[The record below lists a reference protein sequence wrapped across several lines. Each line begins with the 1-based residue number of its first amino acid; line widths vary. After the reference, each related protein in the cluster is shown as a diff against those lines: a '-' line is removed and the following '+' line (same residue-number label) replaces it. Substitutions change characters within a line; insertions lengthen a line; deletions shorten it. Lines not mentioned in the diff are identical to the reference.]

1 MRVSARLCGVH
12 TRTGRQRQPPA
23 PGACKHAAGGCAFPG
38 PGGQRGPGGSDLPR
52 ALGRGARQQPG
63 LREGGGS
70 GGGGPPGAGGHPSR
84 PAGGPAGGAAGWS
97 DPARPSLGDSRR
109 LEPGGRPPPPRA
121 AVRSLR
127 GAPAGPLCPGRRPRT
142 AAGEGS
148 AVPPRPARGRLR
160 ERRGRAGGA
169 AGDGRPPSGC
179 GGRERPRQRP
189 RVRRE
194 GAGQPEPPPAGGP
207 GSLPGLRAVG
217 AVAAEVRD
225 VSPPPLAPAR
235 SCDGG
240 AGRARLGAGVCQPE
254 TGPLFRERP
263 ERGGERRGARRE
275 GSGQPSAGGEPGGC
289 AAAPHSRLRLSRRQ
303 PPQSRPRPRAAPRRR
318 QPPAPREAL
327 RTDGLH
333 IGGQQKAAL
342 RLKWRRREKMCLQRS
357 TGEGPEDRACCRRL
371 AAHGLGRGNRR
382 RGSSWGIR

>member
-1 MRVSARLCGVH
+1 MAGCGVAERVFPALPRLQPLS
-12 TRTGRQRQPPA
+12 TARRPPA
-23 PGACKHAAGGCAFPG
+23 PWFKDVQAAPG
-38 PGGQRGPGGSDLPR
+38 TAVGWQRGRPERQLSAPGLSRPVAHGSY
-52 ALGRGARQQPG
+52 GRWTAGAGARWP
-63 LREGGGS
+63 
-70 GGGGPPGAGGHPSR
+70 PPG
-84 PAGGPAGGAAGWS
+84 
-97 DPARPSLGDSRR
+97 
-109 LEPGGRPPPPRA
+109 A

-179 GGRERPRQRP
+179 GGRARPRQRP

-194 GAGQPEPPPAGGP
+194 GAGQPEPPPVGGP
-207 GSLPGLRAVG
+207 GSLLGLRAVG

-225 VSPPPLAPAR
+225 VSPPPLAPTR

-240 AGRARLGAGVCQPE
+240 AGRARLGAGVGQPE
-254 TGPLFRERP
+254 SGPLLRERP

-275 GSGQPSAGGEPGGC
+275 GSGQPCAGGEPGGC

-303 PPQSRPRPRAAPRRR
+303 APQSRPRPRTAPRRR

-333 IGGQQKAAL
+333 VGGQQKAAL
-342 RLKWRRREKMCLQRS
+342 RLKWRRREKM
-357 TGEGPEDRACCRRL
+357 
-371 AAHGLGRGNRR
+371 
-382 RGSSWGIR
+382 

>member
-1 MRVSARLCGVH
+1 MFERIQVREW
-12 TRTGRQRQPPA
+12 
-23 PGACKHAAGGCAFPG
+23 
-38 PGGQRGPGGSDLPR
+38 
-52 ALGRGARQQPG
+52 LGKC
-63 LREGGGS
+63 
-70 GGGGPPGAGGHPSR
+70 
-84 PAGGPAGGAAGWS
+84 
-97 DPARPSLGDSRR
+97 RR
-109 LEPGGRPPPPRA
+109 LERGRRPPPPRA
-121 AVRSLR
+121 AVRSVR

-142 AAGEGS
+142 AAGE
-148 AVPPRPARGRLR
+148 RLR

-254 TGPLFRERP
+254 TGPLFRGLP
-263 ERGGERRGARRE
+263 AGARRRAP
-275 GSGQPSAGGEPGGC
+275 GSAQGRERAALRRGRARGLRRGSAL
-289 AAAPHSRLRLSRRQ
+289 AAPPQ
-303 PPQSRPRPRAAPRRR
+303 PQAAPAEP
-318 QPPAPREAL
+318 PPAPRRAAGSPRRPGKRCGPTACTSVVSRRQLCAL
-327 RTDGLH
+327 SGSV
-333 IGGQQKAAL
+333 
-342 RLKWRRREKMCLQRS
+342 EKRCEGLQRS
-357 TGEGPEDRACCRRL
+357 TGEGPEDSACRRRL

-382 RGSSWGIR
+382 RGSSWGTRLRRKKHTKMFKSTGGGKTGMSG